1 MKKRTIRRIA
11 VAGLLLALML
21 LICSAAAGENPVN
34 PYQQEVW
41 EFDRESNL
49 LGRRGTRALVYG
61 ISFSVVEGHEPAVG
75 QTGQWTVI
83 LNEELAGKTLRS
95 RNVSL
100 QTLDPDGNYST
111 VYLINNPTDTIET
124 CEFVAPG
131 PYRIV
136 AFYYFTDGSSY
147 AGIEEFTVAEDGIH
161 PTLQGKAAQIVSEC
175 QVTGDTWQT
184 AVNLHDWLIMHA
196 HYDKN
201 YEYYGAD
208 GVLMRGYGVCDSYS
222 KAYVL
227 LCQAAGI
234 PVSRV
239 TGVANG
245 GNHAWNAIQLAGEWY
260 LVDATWDD
268 PTGGENEGQAISG
281 NERHDYFCLNDEL
294 MSLDHTNQSSFS
306 ETCNSLDA
314 NWLVRSGDKNQMG
327 DNITHT
333 GSDSYSKRILQELNN
348 GEKTF
353 SVACEGQSYIYYDD
367 DEGWI
372 SYSSHAAGSASA
384 TRGWTLL
391 AAYLSQAPMT
401 LDNGDE
407 VNVSVTY
414 DASGNC
420 FVCEAEEEIRIEGT
434 CGAALTWVLE
444 DDGTLVI
451 SGTGEMYN
459 FDSEDPPSWI
469 DYREQIQA
477 VRIED
482 GVTSIGEYAFSGY
495 EQLQTVHIAGSVT
508 IIGDC
513 AFRRCSALSSV
524 TLADGLETVGYMAFM
539 GCNLSEI
546 HISTGD
552 TKTWDFFY
560 GTAEGQDYL
569 CHVDLPDSVTEV
581 SSFAFCDNL
590 FQRDLPD
597 AVLPADLTTIEAEAF
612 YGTNPRFVW
621 LPDRVDEIGDYAF
634 AACGSLEFV
643 YVPFDCETI
652 GTDAFP
658 AGTKILGIRIYDL
671 EPCAAQQYA
680 DQHEEIEFIEY
691 ENPYGG
697 NG

>member
-11 VAGLLLALML
+11 VAGLLLALL
-21 LICSAAAGENPVN
+21 LLACSAAAEENPVN
-34 PYQQEVW
+34 PYYPEIQESLIRKEAAREEW
-41 EFDRESNL
+41 EAGIRK
-49 LGRRGTRALVYG
+49 RGPQVTVE
-61 ISFSVVEGHEPAVG
+61 ISGTIAPCQELMFTATV
-75 QTGQWTVI
+75 TGTE
-83 LNEELAGKTLRS
+83 NPEELRYEWYFSDEGRDPYGYVYIPGFADGTTGNNTVPCFFYSAGHYSYWVEVYRGNTYICQEY
-95 RNVSL
+95 NEFEIEE
-100 QTLDPDGNYST
+100 DGNH
-111 VYLINNPTDTIET
+111 LNIE
-124 CEFVAPG
+124 G
-131 PYRIV
+131 K
-136 AFYYFTDGSSY
+136 
-147 AGIEEFTVAEDGIH
+147 VAEIVQAS
-161 PTLQGKAAQIVSEC
+161 QG
-175 QVTGDTWQT
+175 TTDWDT
-184 AVNLHDWLIMHA
+184 AVNLHDWLTMNA
-196 HYDKN
+196 YYDTN
-201 YEYYGAD
+201 YEYYGAE
-208 GVLMRGYGVCDSYS
+208 GVLLRGYGVCDSYS
-222 KAYVL
+222 KAYVH

-234 PVSRV
+234 PVDRI
-239 TGVANG
+239 TGG
-245 GNHAWNAIQLAGEWY
+245 GHAWNAIQLNGEWY
-260 LVDATWDD
+260 LVDPTWDD
-268 PTGGENEGQAISG
+268 PVVRGYENDTVSG
-281 NERHDYFCLNDEL
+281 FERHDYFCLNDEL
-294 MSLDHTNQSSFS
+294 MGLDHSGSFS
-306 ETCNSLDA
+306 EPCNSLDA
-314 NWLVRSGDKNQMG
+314 NWLIRTGNKNQMG
-327 DNITHT
+327 DNISYD
-333 GSDSYSKRILQELNN
+333 GSSSYTNRILQKLNN
-348 GEKTF
+348 GETSF
-353 SVACEGQSYIYYDD
+353 TVDCESSFFVFRNVTPSGGY
-367 DEGWI
+367 
-372 SYSSHAAGSASA
+372 SYSPYEAGSATA
-384 TRGWTLL
+384 TRNWTLL
-391 AAYLSQAPMT
+391 AAYLSQTPMT

-513 AFRRCSALSSV
+513 AFRHCSALSSV

-581 SSFAFCDNL
+581 SFFAFCDNL

-652 GTDAFP
+652 GTGAFP